1 MEPWVR
7 RFANRIATELH
18 LDAEREAVIAYGLI
32 AIVQISLTLLLVVL
46 FGLLVGALWEA
57 LVICLSVSI
66 YRKYSGGAHAHD
78 AEFCT
83 VVTVVY
89 CTLAALMARWLATHY
104 VPALM
109 LAAIALTYGVAF
121 WVAYRR
127 VPVDSPNKPIK
138 TERKIRRMR
147 KTSFLLL
154 SMFVCV
160 SVFFYVLGV
169 HPTVGRALGISLLL
183 GVGWQTLTLTPLG
196 AILLNKL
203 NDLPKFFKRR

>member
-89 CTLAALMARWLATHY
+89 CTLAALVARWLATHY

-121 WVAYRR
+121 WVAYQR

-183 GVGWQTLTLTPLG
+183 GVGWQTLTLIPLG